1 MCAHSHE
8 IACRRARRAAANYP
22 EGMAYAAADG
32 RQQLLD
38 TIADATDELGLAL
51 AALGEAYE
59 QLDEHTADTL
69 EEQLFRPVQLAY
81 GRATRTHGQ
90 FAARHGLETRTFD
103 PQSAGL
109 PSLGAKGFIESAV
122 EAVREADGTLSTL
135 QDSLL
140 PVEVGDAQLRAELAD
155 LRELMGPL
163 AQRARGL
170 VRTIGR

>member
-1 MCAHSHE
+1 
-8 IACRRARRAAANYP
+8 
-22 EGMAYAAADG
+22 MAYAAADA
-32 RQQLLD
+32 RQQLLE

-59 QLDEHTADTL
+59 KLDEHTADVL

-81 GRATRTHGQ
+81 GRASRSHGQ
-90 FAARHGLETRTFD
+90 FAARHGFEGRAFD
-103 PQSAGL
+103 PQHAGL

-122 EAVREADGTLSTL
+122 EAIREADGTLSTL

-140 PVEVGDAQLRAELAD
+140 PVEVGDAQLRAELSD
-155 LRELMGPL
+155 LRELMGQLP
-163 AQRARGL
+163 QRAREI